1 MLGLDKVMEKP
12 DDIEI
17 KLKTK
22 EIVNIKAI
30 SDTRASIFAT
40 SDWIANKFSQL
51 LTKNSLAFNGA
62 HAGSLQEKLEQDP
75 NNKNM
80 IMFKEKFYVVPNLP
94 HKFILSRSALRNM
107 KNLII
112 INQMKYWMNKTWNL
126 LQKVKTMMIKEILI
140 SRAMMQNRIF
150 KILTLKNN
158 NVKPKIGKTTN
169 IHTKMMINDNQRLAA
184 SD

>member
-94 HKFILSRSALRNM
+94 HKFILSRSALR
-107 KNLII
+107 KLD
-112 INQMKYWMNKTWNL
+112 
-126 LQKVKTMMIKEILI
+126 EILDEQDLE
-140 SRAMMQNRIF
+140 SSSES
-150 KILTLKNN
+150 KNN
-158 NVKPKIGKTTN
+158 DDQRNFN
-169 IHTKMMINDNQRLAA
+169 ITCNDAK
-184 SD
+184 